1 MKTIIINVKTSE
13 KRVAVLEENK
23 VLEINIQ
30 QPKHKEIVGNVYKGR
45 VIDVLP
51 GMQAAFVDIGLGRNG
66 YIGREQLVSYHLAPP
81 NEKEKSISQLVR
93 QGEEI
98 IVQVTKEGA
107 DRKGPKLTGLIEF
120 PSSSLVYLPFG
131 NYVAVSRK
139 MKEEEERDRWRRFG
153 KAYLQNEEG
162 LIVRTACENQDE
174 VKILKELEFGR
185 SRYQSLQ
192 KQQEQLKAPSLL
204 FDANNLVD
212 KILLEH
218 RLETIKEIVI
228 DDAQMYRQLKEQ
240 LGEEKVSYYRGKE
253 NIFSFYG
260 IEKEI
265 ERGLKSIVWL
275 ENGAY
280 LLIEQTEALTI
291 IDVNTGKFQGKENL
305 RDTVFKVN
313 LAAAK
318 EIAYQLMLRDIS
330 GIILIDF
337 IDMKIIDERQKVI
350 QALRSVSQKDR
361 NRVTIHGFTSLGI
374 LEITRKKTRNDLSA
388 IIQTNCPTCSGTG
401 RIDSP
406 ETVVF
411 KLERELWEQ
420 QGMDHDAVWIEAT
433 EEVKHVFLGEHNV
446 HKKRLEEALS
456 IKIYITELVSSRHD
470 YTIRQ
475 IGSNDE
481 IRARLHP
488 LS

>member
-1 MKTIIINVKTSE
+1 MKTIIINTKTSE
-13 KRVAVLEENK
+13 KRVAVLEESK
-23 VLEINIQ
+23 VLELNIQ
-30 QPKHKEIVGNVYKGR
+30 QPKHKEIVGNIYKGR

-66 YIGREQLVSYHLAPP
+66 YIGREQLVSYHLSPQT
-81 NEKEKSISQLVR
+81 EKEKNISHFVR

-98 IVQVTKEGA
+98 IVQVTKEGG

-120 PSSSLVYLPFG
+120 SGASLVYLPFG

-153 KAYLQNEEG
+153 QENLQNEEG
-162 LIVRTACENQDE
+162 LIVRTACEYQDE
-174 VKILKELEFGR
+174 VKILNELEFAR
-185 SRYQSLQ
+185 SRYKSLQ
-192 KQQEQLKAPSLL
+192 NQQKKLKAPSLL

-212 KILLEH
+212 KMILEH

-228 DDAQMYRQLKEQ
+228 DDTQTFRQLKEQ

-253 NIFSFYG
+253 NIFSYYG

-275 ENGAY
+275 DNGAY

-305 RDTVFKVN
+305 RDTVLKAN

-337 IDMKIIDERQKVI
+337 IDMKINDDRQKVI
-350 QALRSVSQKDR
+350 QALRAVSKNDR
-361 NRVTIHGFTSLGI
+361 NRVTVHGFTSLGI

-388 IIQTNCPTCSGTG
+388 ILQTNCPTCTGTG

-411 KLERELWEQ
+411 KLERELWEH
-420 QGMDHDAVWIEAT
+420 QGKDHDAVWIEAT
-433 EEVKHVFLGEHNV
+433 EEVKNVFLGEHHE

-456 IKIYITELVSSRHD
+456 VKMYITELVSSRHD
-470 YTIRQ
+470 YKIRQ
-475 IGSNDE
+475 IGSDDE
-481 IRARLHP
+481 IKARLKH
-488 LS
+488 LT